1 MKHSPPI
8 HSYKSDTTLK
18 PEQAQALDSSHA
30 SQQGALKLKP
40 FAYDSHGFHDGAI
53 HIEVLQNTKHHLKR
67 CFDLK
72 PLDGSHG

>member
-8 HSYKSDTTLK
+8 HSYKSDTTLN
-18 PEQAQALDSSHA
+18 PEQAHSLDSSHA
-30 SQQGALKLKP
+30 SQQGELKLKP
-40 FAYDSHGFHDGAI
+40 FAYNSHGFHDRGR
-53 HIEVLQNTKHHLKR
+53 HIAVLQYTKDHLSR